1 MQPTLQ
7 AEGMWKRQQIK
18 DEVDLT
24 GSKGKGSIRERQVEM
39 GAEECSFFIFFREVV
54 CCSAAMKGEDTGYSP
69 WARERDERKR
79 GRKLLDKGGGVL
91 EAPAV
96 TSENNGA
103 ALCGQT
109 TIPRSHFPSFS
120 FIARRSSPIL
130 PPLINTSRVPV
141 SGEQSGG
148 NMRDETRA
156 CIRVFVCKMM
166 SPTSI
171 SRCVVLGRWGVDFK
185 STCLRKV
192 RNCVL
197 VAFVPSKAGRPRI
210 SSQDLRWPHPLEIQK
225 GGFNQCW
232 VDTVWYNCYGTFC
245 IIY

>member
-1 MQPTLQ
+1 M
-7 AEGMWKRQQIK
+7 
-18 DEVDLT
+18 T

-39 GAEECSFFIFFREVV
+39 GAEECSFFFFFREQ
-54 CCSAAMKGEDTGYSP
+54 SEKNSQ
-69 WARERDERKR
+69 
-79 GRKLLDKGGGVL
+79 LLDKGGGVL

-171 SRCVVLGRWGVDFK
+171 SRCVVLGR
-185 STCLRKV
+185 
-192 RNCVL
+192 
-197 VAFVPSKAGRPRI
+197 
-210 SSQDLRWPHPLEIQK
+210 
-225 GGFNQCW
+225 
-232 VDTVWYNCYGTFC
+232 
-245 IIY
+245 